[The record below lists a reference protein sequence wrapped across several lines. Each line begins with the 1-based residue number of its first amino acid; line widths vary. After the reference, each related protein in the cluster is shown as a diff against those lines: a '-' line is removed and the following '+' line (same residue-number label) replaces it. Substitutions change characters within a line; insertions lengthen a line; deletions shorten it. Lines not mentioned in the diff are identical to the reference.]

1 MSHEA
6 YELKAQL
13 RDRTGKGA
21 SREYRRNAMVPAVI
35 YGDKKDPLPIALSFK
50 ELSLRLNAGGFMTTI
65 ATIDVNGEKHQVLPK
80 DFQVDPVREFI
91 THVDFLRISASSRV
105 TVEIPVHFLNEDTCP
120 GLKRGGVLNIV
131 RHEVELEVPATAIP
145 DAIEIDLAGRDIGE
159 SIHISHV
166 KLPEGAKP
174 TITDR
179 DFTIATIA
187 GSSASRSGGSAE
199 GDEAEEGGEE

>member
-1 MSHEA
+1 MSHET

-35 YGDKKDPLPIALSFK
+35 YGDKKDPLPIALPFK

-105 TVEIPVHFLNEDTCP
+105 TVEIPVHFLNEEACP

-187 GSSASRSGGSAE
+187 GSSASRSGGNAE

>member
-1 MSHEA
+1 MSHET

-35 YGDKKDPLPIALSFK
+35 YGDKKEPLPIALPFK

-105 TVEIPVHFLNEDTCP
+105 TVEIPVHFLNEEACP

-187 GSSASRSGGSAE
+187 GSSASRSGGNAE